1 MSLCDFLCMIV
12 ENSFSQLKVSILLTE
27 ERNQS
32 GFQGTHL
39 LLHLS
44 VQEIGVLG

>member
-1 MSLCDFLCMIV
+1 MIV
-12 ENSFSQLKVSILLTE
+12 ENYSNWLKVSILFTG

-32 GFQGTHL
+32 GFQGAHL

-44 VQEIGVLG
+44 VQYMSLRLASYFH